1 MKIWQNMELKYITYS
16 EQLCKKLAKLGFTR
30 KGKGT
35 FLRRS
40 NGFEQTLGYGHSARI
55 PHTRDYYIMVGLE
68 CLELAK
74 LGMDLGVYTAGVW
87 GVTIGQLTPR
97 NNFQE
102 WHVENSASE
111 EDVRDVVSEMVNLIE
126 TYAVPFLDKHSDINE
141 VLYEIEE
148 GNKFFISNRDYNLPL
163 IYYMIGKK
171 DYAIS
176 YLISEMERKESEC
189 RFSPYGRIYNQ
200 YKDFASK
207 LMARIEQ

>member
-1 MKIWQNMELKYITYS
+1 MELKYITYS
-16 EQLCKKLAKLGFTR
+16 EQLCKKLALLGFVR
-30 KGKGT
+30 KGKGI

-74 LGMDLGVYTAGVW
+74 LGMDLGVYTAGAW

-148 GNKFFISNRDYNLPL
+148 GNNFFISNRDYNLPL

-176 YLISEMERKESEC
+176 CLISEMERKESEC
-189 RFSPYGRIYNQ
+189 RFSPYERIYNQ

-207 LMARIEQ
+207 LMAHIKQ

>member
-74 LGMDLGVYTAGVW
+74 LGMDLGVYTAGV
-87 GVTIGQLTPR
+87 LD
-97 NNFQE
+97 
-102 WHVENSASE
+102 A
-111 EDVRDVVSEMVNLIE
+111 
-126 TYAVPFLDKHSDINE
+126 FLDEKIKVDGI
-141 VLYEIEE
+141 
-148 GNKFFISNRDYNLPL
+148 
-163 IYYMIGKK
+163 IGVSAGALFGVN
-171 DYAIS
+171 Y
-176 YLISEMERKESEC
+176 
-189 RFSPYGRIYNQ
+189 
-200 YKDFASK
+200 ASK
-207 LMARIEQ
+207 QKGRTIRYNKKYIKDKRYISVRSLIKTGNIVNISS

>member
-30 KGKGT
+30 KGIGT

-40 NGFEQTLGYGHSARI
+40 NGFEQTLGYGHSAHI

-148 GNKFFISNRDYNLPL
+148 GNNFFIGDRDYNLPL

>member
-1 MKIWQNMELKYITYS
+1 MELKYITYS

-30 KGKGT
+30 KGKGV

-55 PHTRDYYIMVGLE
+55 PHTRDYYIMVGLQ

-148 GNKFFISNRDYNLPL
+148 GNKFFIGDRDYNLPL

-207 LMARIEQ
+207 LMAHIKQ